1 MRLFLKNPDW
11 INSKLS
17 WFWCWNKLTQAIK
30 LAHVCPLL
38 VFCSLAM
45 FDLFPSKKK
54 KKERKEKN
62 DDEIVGASMKLS
74 HEIINLLLLCKQK
87 SS

>member
-1 MRLFLKNPDW
+1 MSSPCILFFGYVWPFSFK
-11 INSKLS
+11 
-17 WFWCWNKLTQAIK
+17 
-30 LAHVCPLL
+30 
-38 VFCSLAM
+38 
-45 FDLFPSKKK
+45 KKK